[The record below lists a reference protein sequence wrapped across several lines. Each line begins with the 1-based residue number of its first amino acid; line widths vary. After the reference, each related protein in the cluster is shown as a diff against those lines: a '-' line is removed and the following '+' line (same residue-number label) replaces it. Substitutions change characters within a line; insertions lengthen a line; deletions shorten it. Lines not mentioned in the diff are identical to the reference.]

1 MSCKA
6 LLYCQATFIPSFE
19 KKGRMLFSSPRR
31 WSLFT
36 IRVVIKVSLVR
47 GHILLKASHPN
58 WITNFKKLDKVW
70 QISQRTKHAQNLTS
84 FCVSIKQIDT
94 LFGHLVSPYLQHVN
108 SKQTIRKIADGFF
121 FSYIHYFLLAWI
133 KGSLLFFG
141 DLKEEVHY
149 RIHHRKGNC
158 GLLSR

>member
-94 LFGHLVSPYLQHVN
+94 LFAHLVSSYLQHVN

-121 FSYIHYFLLAWI
+121 FFLYPLFSA
-133 KGSLLFFG
+133 SLNQGFPTFFWRPERRG
-141 DLKEEVHY
+141 TL
-149 RIHHRKGNC
+149 
-158 GLLSR
+158 